1 MLAGWH
7 SRGAGGIGGAAPGG
21 GLSLS
26 SFAYSGKS
34 VAVASHTHVGISVSS
49 NGLHLYLTGW
59 FNNFYGR
66 ISRYGV
72 ATAWDISTAVSVN
85 GINTSKYPYGGYIS
99 NSGEWLYFTDYATNN
114 IRGINLGTAY
124 DITSV
129 VAGPSF
135 SSAAQG
141 TTPLNVKVSLD
152 GYKMYVYLHASTT
165 VYQYSLGTAFDPST
179 ATYDGVS
186 LSIGLAFDFSANG
199 SQLIHAVG
207 TDVFLKN
214 LSTAWDIST
223 ASSDVDSLS
232 LSGQMTGI
240 RSVSIS
246 DEDSKIYALGTTNRV
261 YQYETA

>member
-1 MLAGWH
+1 MLASWH
-7 SRGAGGIGGAAPGG
+7 IRGAGGVGGAAPGG

-26 SFAYSGKS
+26 SFSYSGKS
-34 VAVASHTHVGISVSS
+34 LAVDSQNIVSISVSS

-59 FNNFYGR
+59 PNAYYGR
-66 ISRYGV
+66 ITRYSV
-72 ATAWDISTAVSVN
+72 ATAWDISTAVYVN
-85 GINTSKYPYGGYIS
+85 GINTSKYPYGGHIS
-99 NSGEWLYFTDYATNN
+99 NSGEWLYYTDYTNNN

-124 DITSV
+124 DITSG
-129 VAGPSF
+129 VASALF

-141 TTPLNVKVSLD
+141 TTPLNARVSLD
-152 GYKMYVYLHASTT
+152 GYKMYVYLHGSTT

-186 LSIGLAFDFSANG
+186 LSIGLAFDFSADG